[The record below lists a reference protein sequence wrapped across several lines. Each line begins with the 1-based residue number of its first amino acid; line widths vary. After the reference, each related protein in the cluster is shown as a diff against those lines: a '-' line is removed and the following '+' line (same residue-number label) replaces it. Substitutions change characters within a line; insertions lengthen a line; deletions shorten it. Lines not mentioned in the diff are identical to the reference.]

1 MYKFFKHDAHCPRNI
16 ACITICTPDFF
27 QIMHA
32 TNERF
37 RIFASYRILF
47 LHTFQCGTRYRDC
60 VTNSTRNIV
69 KSTNVLVREKQQGRG
84 GSSLCRML
92 RDENANSRRI
102 RVCMRVCVLYAR
114 ASRGYSTNEWYGSKH
129 DLQWFAK
136 HREQPSIKHP
146 EIGYSCPPSR
156 LYVIVG
162 LDGWMHVWYTVYA
175 DRSRTLF
182 YSPRIHKRA
191 NKTNTYFDV
200 RVRVEGS
207 SKFAAARSIWRSFA
221 VCAVAH
227 DFYNANWG
235 RAQNINIYNV
245 V

>member
-1 MYKFFKHDAHCPRNI
+1 
-16 ACITICTPDFF
+16 
-27 QIMHA
+27 MHA

-47 LHTFQCGTRYRDC
+47 LHTFQCGTRYRGC

-102 RVCMRVCVLYAR
+102 RACMRVCVLYAR

-156 LYVIVG
+156 LYVIVVR

-191 NKTNTYFDV
+191 NKTNTYLDV
-200 RVRVEGS
+200 RVASKDRNLRPPVQSDDLSPLVRSRMIFIMQTEVEH
-207 SKFAAARSIWRSFA
+207 KISIYTTLFR
-221 VCAVAH
+221 CKK
-227 DFYNANWG
+227 
-235 RAQNINIYNV
+235 
-245 V
+245 